1 MATPLPGELCVTH
14 SPIKSSYWGLLS
26 FNLRTRNQPDQ
37 TKEWNPSCL
46 CRLSW
51 LAWFNAYSVITL
63 FSFSS
68 PFVERFSGLAGDLF
82 FMVCP
87 SSLAVLGTWAFPAP
101 AGKLASVTWQRLT
114 HERNSGHRPSCY
126 CCLSLSLRV
135 VSQNMLVR
143 SPKDPRIHKKKKK
156 SRHSMWKQ
164 SYLHYLLN
172 PTQQNVLRLWMSA
185 TKHNRTHSACNRHHH
200 HHHQVTDI
208 FMSHRGCC
216 RYWETSWTLITI

>member
-26 FNLRTRNQPDQ
+26 FNLRTCNQPAE
-37 TKEWNPSCL
+37 TKEWNPSYL
-46 CRLSW
+46 CRLSL
-51 LAWFNAYSVITL
+51 LAWINAYSVIKV
-63 FSFSS
+63 FSLSIA
-68 PFVERFSGLAGDLF
+68 FVERFSGLGGDLF

-87 SSLAVLGTWAFPAP
+87 SSLAILGMWAFPAP
-101 AGKLASVTWQRLT
+101 AGKLASVTWLRLT
-114 HERNSGHRPSCY
+114 HDRNSGHRPSCVTVISPSI
-126 CCLSLSLRV
+126 CELSLKTCWLGV
-135 VSQNMLVR
+135 Q
-143 SPKDPRIHKKKKK
+143 RIQGSIKKK
-156 SRHSMWKQ
+156 SRHSMCKQ

-200 HHHQVTDI
+200 HHHQVTNI
-208 FMSHRGCC
+208 FMSHQGCC